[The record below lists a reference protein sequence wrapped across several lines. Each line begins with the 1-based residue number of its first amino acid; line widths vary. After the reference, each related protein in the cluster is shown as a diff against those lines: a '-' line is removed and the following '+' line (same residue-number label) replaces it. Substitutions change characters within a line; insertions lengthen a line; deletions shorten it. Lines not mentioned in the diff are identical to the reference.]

1 MTPIRFLVVEDSLTV
16 LKRLVELLGADPG
29 IEIVGEARDGKSA
42 IQMADKLRPDV
53 ITLDMMLP
61 VMTGVAVTEYV
72 MAHFPTPIL
81 IVSSSTHR
89 GELFRTY
96 DALAAGAVDVLDK
109 PKGNELDGQWE
120 AKLLSAVKLV
130 SRIKVITHPRGR
142 MGSLGRAVDPVAVA
156 PEPSCAASGTC
167 EVIAIGASTGGPAAV
182 IDVLQA
188 IPSNF
193 PLPILLVLH
202 IGEPFGLG
210 FADWLDGQTPHRVRY
225 ARHGEPLGTRGR
237 VVMAPVDKHM
247 TVENR
252 VIRLNGGPERFS
264 CRPSVDVL
272 FESVAREFRNCSAA
286 ALLTGMGR
294 DGASG
299 LLDIRRA
306 GGFTIAQDEASSVVY
321 GMPREAAIIGAAE
334 RILPLPE
341 IGPALAAMAPAGK
354 RRSK

>member
-1 MTPIRFLVVEDSLTV
+1 MTPIRVLVVEDSLTV
-16 LKRLVELLGADPG
+16 LKRLVEVMGADPG
-29 IEIVGEARDGKSA
+29 IEIVGEASDGKSA
-42 IQMADKLRPDV
+42 IQLAAALKPDV

-61 VMTGVAVTEYV
+61 VMTGVAVTEYI

-81 IVSSSTHR
+81 IVSSSTNR

-109 PKGNELDGQWE
+109 PKGDEPDGQWE
-120 AKLLSAVKLV
+120 AKLLAAVKLV
-130 SRIKVITHPRGR
+130 ARIKVITHPRLR
-142 MGSLGRAVDPVAVA
+142 MGSIGRVAEPRPVPAT
-156 PEPSCAASGTC
+156 SCASSGTA
-167 EVIAIGASTGGPAAV
+167 EVVAIGASTGGPAAV
-182 IDVLQA
+182 IDVLHA
-188 IPSNF
+188 IPADF

-210 FADWLDGQTPHRVRY
+210 FADWLDGQTPHRVKY
-225 ARHGEPLGTRGR
+225 ARDGEALGSKGR

-247 TVENR
+247 TVEKG

-272 FESVAREFRNCSAA
+272 FESVAREFGNCSAA

-334 RILPLPE
+334 KILPLSQ
-341 IGPALAAMAPAGK
+341 IGPALAAMAPPGK